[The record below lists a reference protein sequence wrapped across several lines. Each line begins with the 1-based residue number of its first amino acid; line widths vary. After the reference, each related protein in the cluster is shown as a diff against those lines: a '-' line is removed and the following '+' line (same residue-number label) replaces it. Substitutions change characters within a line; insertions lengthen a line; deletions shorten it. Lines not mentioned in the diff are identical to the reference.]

1 MFMLIGLLHVSGDKV
16 CEAVSVTGV
25 GKPGKFL
32 QDFCFCSGTVRN
44 GEMYMD

>member
-1 MFMLIGLLHVSGDKV
+1 MLIGLSHVSGDSV

-32 QDFCFCSGTVRN
+32 QDFCFCSGTVWN